1 MNEVVKVFKNKDFGE
16 VRSMIIN
23 NEPWFVGKDVAE
35 VLAYKEPHKAIS
47 RHVDE
52 DDGMKH
58 PIIDNLGRVQEVIVI
73 NESGLYA
80 LILSSKLS
88 KAKQFKRWITKE
100 VLPTLRKTGSYSID
114 RKEPSLSEI
123 IRFLRFI
130 KDIMKSQ
137 NCSDRSIAV
146 TVKNICQQFQIQLP
160 EEFLKLTDLE
170 ERFLQFLYT
179 DEFAYQMT
187 SGDAVQVFLGRKIN
201 EISEETYQRLKNIY
215 YETALKEGWSE

>member
-1 MNEVVKVFKNKDFGE
+1 MKVFKNKDFGE
-16 VRSMIIN
+16 VRSIIIN

-35 VLAYKEPHKAIS
+35 VLDYKEPHKAIA

-52 DDGMKH
+52 DDGMKY

-80 LILSSKLS
+80 LILSSKLP

-100 VLPTLRKTGSYSID
+100 VLPTLRKTGSYFISE
-114 RKEPSLSEI
+114 KQPSLSEL
-123 IRFLRFI
+123 IRFLRLI
-130 KDIMKSQ
+130 KEVMLAQ

-146 TVKNICQQFQIQLP
+146 ILRHLCKQFQIDLP
-160 EEFLKLTDLE
+160 EEFIKLTDLE

-179 DEFAYQMT
+179 DEYAYRMS
-187 SGDAVQVFLGRKIN
+187 SGDAVQVFLGRKLY
-201 EISEETYQRLKNIY
+201 ETSEETYQRLKNIY